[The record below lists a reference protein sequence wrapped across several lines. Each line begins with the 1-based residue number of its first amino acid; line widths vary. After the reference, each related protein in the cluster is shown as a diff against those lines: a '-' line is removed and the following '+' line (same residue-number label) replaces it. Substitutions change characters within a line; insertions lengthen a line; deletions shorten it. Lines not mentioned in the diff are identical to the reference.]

1 MKSTSQIGQDVYV
14 LKQLQNLRGG
24 FFVDIGAGHPEQINN
39 THLLEKSYGW
49 SGISLDL
56 GYADEWEEQRDTPL
70 IVGDAR
76 KARFKTLFKKHN
88 VPKVVDYLS
97 MDLEPPTVTLEV
109 LKRIPFDVYT
119 FRVITYE
126 HDGYRNLGTVEPSRK
141 LLEKHGYI
149 LDKTVNNQEDW
160 YINTNL

>member
-1 MKSTSQIGQDVYV
+1 
-14 LKQLQNLRGG
+14 
-24 FFVDIGAGHPEQINN
+24 
-39 THLLEKSYGW
+39 
-49 SGISLDL
+49 
-56 GYADEWEEQRDTPL
+56 
-70 IVGDAR
+70 
-76 KARFKTLFKKHN
+76 
-88 VPKVVDYLS
+88 

-160 YINTNL
+160 YITTDL